1 MPYFSKMRTKSL
13 TTLLSLFIISIA
25 AQNSNLK
32 DLEKKDKESMEEIS
46 NLFFRKN
53 KEKEAYVKSLK
64 LMKEGNSDAGK
75 SLASNLLS
83 SYFYKANH
91 LDSSIFYAKKTLGYK
106 NFSSDSIKRHR
117 YLLGTMT
124 LATAYTMKGIKDKAK
139 KLYIEGVQK
148 AELWNDTYNY
158 YGFVINLGNI
168 YYLDKEYDKALKMF
182 KKGIKSPEL
191 RAKLTSYASIGNIY
205 AVRKEFKKSNEYYKE
220 SLKYTKGSLYNKLA
234 IKTNIADNYIQLGE
248 VEKGIK
254 KLKEII
260 KQSKKEGY
268 SQLREQAEKFLVQLY
283 IRQKKYDEAER
294 LITSLL
300 EKVKEKGNL
309 NDMLECY
316 DFLKQIKKGKGDFK
330 NSLIFSEKYIKLKD
344 SINKLQKEKEINE
357 LEVKFETA
365 QKESEITLLKKDQE
379 LKEQQIAQQN
389 LTRNIILIAASL
401 IIIAILL
408 LLRFYFQKL
417 KTQKELNK
425 TQEEFSYQKIKA
437 LMKNQELE
445 LVKASIEGKDM
456 ERKRLARGLHDSIGS
471 NMAAIKLQFEK
482 LPEASD
488 KLKKIKDD
496 LNNTYEEIR
505 ELSHNLLPK
514 RIRQEDYAE
523 VLKEY
528 ISSIDEISDV
538 KISFSVSEKKIINRT
553 EKYLQNEIFSI
564 IQELISNA
572 LKHAKASKIEIQLE
586 VVDDL
591 IYLSFEDD
599 GVGFNTKL
607 DYKGIGL
614 KNIEDRIDQLSG
626 TFIIDSHPKRG
637 TLFRMELEKDAYLV
651 NEVV

>member
-13 TTLLSLFIISIA
+13 TTLLLLFILSIA

-75 SLASNLLS
+75 SLAANLLS

-91 LDSSIFYAKKTLGYK
+91 LDSSIFYAEKTLSYK

-117 YLLGTMT
+117 YLMGTMT

-191 RAKLTSYASIGNIY
+191 KAKLMSYASIGNIY

-220 SLKYTKGSLYNKLA
+220 SLEYTKGSLYNKLA
-234 IKTNIADNYIQLGE
+234 LETNIADNYIQLGE

-283 IRQKKYDEAER
+283 IRQKKYDEAEL

-330 NSLIFSEKYIKLKD
+330 NSLTFSEKYIKLND

-425 TQEEFSYQKIKA
+425 TQEEFNYQKIKA

-538 KISFSVSEKKIINRT
+538 KISFSVSEKEIINRT

-572 LKHAKASKIEIQLE
+572 LKYAKASTIEIQLE

-614 KNIEDRIDQLSG
+614 KNIEDRIHQLSG

>member
-1 MPYFSKMRTKSL
+1 MRTKSL